1 MKRNTSKFWRPVPS
15 SPTWKCCLGETWL
28 RLERRYLGHQGAL
41 KGEEIVK
48 EKSKGG
54 EEVHDS
60 KIVDQF

>member
-1 MKRNTSKFWRPVPS
+1 MPS
-15 SPTWKCCLGETWL
+15 SPTWKYCLGETWL

-54 EEVHDS
+54 EEVHDR